1 MPFWQIVVA
10 TRTVVQT
17 NLKPMNTS
25 TVELPARLH
34 HETAGGEGPC
44 MLLLHGML
52 SSRFQWAPNLAA
64 LSTATRP
71 VLLELW
77 GHGRSP
83 TPALDSDYSV
93 EAYVAEFER
102 IRGLMGVS
110 DVVMAGQSFGAGLA
124 MHYAIRHPQ
133 RVRGL
138 VITNSVSA
146 FNNPGDAGPRRA
158 RERMASE
165 IEAGGA
171 AAIRALPM
179 HPRHAKRIP
188 HDLKAQLIAAADAA
202 DPVGV
207 ARSMRLT
214 APQASVAGLLHQIT
228 CPVLLVNGQH
238 ESGFQKYRDC
248 AAAGIARC
256 EVVDLPAGHAVNLQ
270 AAAAFDQAVL
280 EFLSKM

>member
-1 MPFWQIVVA
+1 LTSKTDVE
-10 TRTVVQT
+10 VQQQ
-17 NLKPMNTS
+17 KPMNMCAVDS
-25 TVELPARLH
+25 PARLH
-34 HETAGGEGPC
+34 HECPDGEGPC

-64 LSTATRP
+64 LSSRTRP

-83 TPALDSDYSV
+83 TPVLDADYSI

-102 IRGLMGVS
+102 IRVLMGAPE
-110 DVVMAGQSFGAGLA
+110 VVMAGQSFGAGLA

-133 RVRGL
+133 RVRAL
-138 VITNSVSA
+138 VITNSISA
-146 FNNPGDAGPRRA
+146 FSNPGDGGTRHA

-171 AAIRALPM
+171 TAIRALPI
-179 HPRHAKRIP
+179 HPSRAKRLP
-188 HDLKAQLIAAADAA
+188 QDLKAQLVAAADAV
-202 DPVGV
+202 DPVAV
-207 ARSMRLT
+207 ARSIRLT
-214 APQASVAGLLHQIT
+214 APQASVAGLLHHIA

-238 ESGFQKYRDC
+238 EARFQRYRDL

-256 EVVDLPAGHAVNLQ
+256 EVADLSAGHAVNLE
-270 AAAAFDQAVL
+270 AAMAFDQAVL
-280 EFLSKM
+280 DFLSKT